1 MTVLRRL
8 FRYLAP
14 YWKQLILTAALL
26 VLLTVFE
33 LLPPLFQK
41 QIVDEVIGTRDLS
54 RLGVLIAG
62 LVGVY
67 ALIQVANS
75 GDLYVRHALGQRF
88 IFDLRVRLY
97 SYLQRL
103 SLSFFER
110 TSTGEL
116 MSRVTNDV
124 NALENFVTHGTSFMA
139 IDLMRLM
146 GTAIILFFLEW
157 RLALLVLIPVPILAI
172 GMRWFNTRVRSVY
185 RRVRDRLGDINAK
198 LQDNLAG
205 IRVIQAFGREANELE
220 RFTAESQRYYEAR
233 VRGIRYWSSFF
244 PAMYFMASLGSV
256 LVLGV
261 GAVMV
266 VRGQLSLGSMVAFL
280 SYVVSFYQPIRRL
293 TEIDNVFQE
302 AIAAGERIFELLD
315 EMPEIEDTPDA
326 VALPRLRGEVR
337 FQDVHFRYDA
347 ASADSPRL
355 RSGQAPRL
363 PLRPFGE
370 AQSGLRPSTLRRGPS
385 TGSGRGSGQA
395 LLRTSSGQGSGQ
407 AAQAASASSAQA
419 VPEVLHDVEFH
430 IAPGEVVAL
439 VGPSGAG
446 KTSIANL
453 LCRFYDPI
461 QGQVTV
467 DGYDLRRVQIK
478 SLRRQIAV
486 VLQDTFL
493 FNTTVRENLLYGK
506 PDAGQEEMIAAAQ
519 AAYAH
524 EFIEQLPQGY
534 DTEIG
539 ERGVKLSGGQKQR
552 LALARAILADPRI
565 LILDEATSSVDAEA
579 EYLIQQALDEVL
591 KGRTALVIAHRLST
605 IRNADKIIAL
615 EGGRIRE
622 VGDHQELLSR
632 GGLYSQLYRRQIEL
646 AAVGQ
651 GEAGEE

>member
-8 FRYLAP
+8 FRYLVP
-14 YWKQLILTAALL
+14 YWKQLVFTAVLL
-26 VLLTVFE
+26 ILLTVFE

-41 QIVDEVIGTRDLS
+41 QIVDEVIGTRDLG

-67 ALIQVANS
+67 ALIQAVNS
-75 GDLYVRHALGQRF
+75 GDLYIRHALGQRF

-97 SYLQRL
+97 AYLQRL
-103 SLSFFER
+103 SLSFFEQ

-116 MSRVTNDV
+116 MSRVTNDI
-124 NALENFVTHGTSFMA
+124 NALEQFVTHGTSFMA
-139 IDLMRLM
+139 IDLMRLV

-172 GMRWFNTRVRSVY
+172 GMRWFNTRIRPVY

-205 IRVIQAFGREANELE
+205 IRVIQAFGREDATME

-244 PAMYFMASLGSV
+244 PVMRFIASLGSV

-266 VRGQLSLGSMVAFL
+266 VQGQLSLGSMVAFL
-280 SYVVSFYQPIRRL
+280 SYVVSFYEPIRRL
-293 TEIDNVFQE
+293 TDIDNVFQE
-302 AIAAGERIFELLD
+302 AVAAGERIFELLD
-315 EMPEIEDTPDA
+315 EVPEIEDAPDA
-326 VALPRLRGEVR
+326 VALPRLCGGVC
-337 FQDVHFRYDA
+337 FHDVHFHYGA
-347 ASADSPRL
+347 TPADS
-355 RSGQAPRL
+355 SQT
-363 PLRPFGE
+363 E
-370 AQSGLRPSTLRRGPS
+370 
-385 TGSGRGSGQA
+385 
-395 LLRTSSGQGSGQ
+395 
-407 AAQAASASSAQA
+407 
-419 VPEVLHDVEFH
+419 PEVLHDVKFR

-461 QGQVTV
+461 HGQITV
-467 DGYDLRRVQIK
+467 DGYDLRQVQIK

-493 FNTTVRENLLYGK
+493 FNTTVRENLLYGN
-506 PDAGQEEMIAAAQ
+506 PDAGEEEMIAAAR

-524 EFIEQLPQGY
+524 DFIMALPHGY

-615 EGGRIRE
+615 EGGRVCE
-622 VGDHQELLSR
+622 VGDHRELLSR
-632 GGLYSQLYRRQIEL
+632 GGLYSQLYRRQLEL
-646 AAVGQ
+646 AADESE
-651 GEAGEE
+651 EA